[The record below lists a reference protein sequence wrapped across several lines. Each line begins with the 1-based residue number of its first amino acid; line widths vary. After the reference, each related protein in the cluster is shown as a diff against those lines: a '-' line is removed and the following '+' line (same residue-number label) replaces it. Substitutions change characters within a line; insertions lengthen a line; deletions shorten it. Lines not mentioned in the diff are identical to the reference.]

1 MLGRYYDG
9 PTMPDHSDDVVRQ
22 WAQQRPDLDP
32 APMRTFTRLWRAS
45 RMADER
51 LQPVFAQHGL
61 EAGWFD
67 VLATLRRAGRPHRL
81 SAGTLARGLVMTTGG
96 MTKRLDRL
104 EAAGLVQREPDPDD
118 RRGVLV
124 SLTRKGLKVV
134 DRAVEDHLR
143 NEASLLE
150 TLSDRERRA
159 LDAALG
165 KLLAAWEGGAPR

>member
-1 MLGRYYDG
+1 
-9 PTMPDHSDDVVRQ
+9 MPDHSDDVVRQ
-22 WAQQRPDLDP
+22 WVQERPDLDP
-32 APMRTFTRLWRAS
+32 TPMRTFTRLWRAA

-67 VLATLRRAGRPHRL
+67 VLATLRRAGKPHRL

-104 EAAGLVQREPDPDD
+104 EAEGLVQRDPDPDD

-124 SLTRKGLKVV
+124 SLTRKGLTVV

-143 NEASLLE
+143 NEAGLLE
-150 TLSDRERRA
+150 ALSDRERRA

>member
-1 MLGRYYDG
+1 
-9 PTMPDHSDDVVRQ
+9 MPDHSDEVVRQ

-32 APMRTFTRLWRAS
+32 APMRTFTRLWRTA
-45 RMADER
+45 RAADEQ
-51 LQPVFAQHGL
+51 LQRVFDEHGL

-67 VLATLRRAGRPHRL
+67 VLATLRRTGPPHRL

-104 EAAGLVQREPDPDD
+104 EREGLVAREPDPRD

-143 NEASLLE
+143 NEAALLE
-150 TLSDRERRA
+150 ALSERERRA
-159 LDAALG
+159 LDGALG
-165 KLLAAWEGGAPR
+165 KLLAAWQGEDGPR

>member
-1 MLGRYYDG
+1 MAD
-9 PTMPDHSDDVVRQ
+9 MADHSDDVVRQ

-32 APMRTFTRLWRAS
+32 APMRTFTRLWRAA
-45 RMADER
+45 RTADDQ
-51 LQPVFAQHGL
+51 LQRVFDRHGL

-67 VLATLRRAGRPHRL
+67 VLATLRRAGAPHRL

-104 EAAGLVQREPDPDD
+104 EREGLLQREPDPDD

-124 SLTRKGLKVV
+124 SLTPKGLRVV

-143 NEASLLE
+143 NEAGMLE
-150 TLSDRERRA
+150 ALSDRERKA
-159 LDAALG
+159 LDSALG
-165 KLLAAWEGGAPR
+165 KLLAAWQADGGGR